1 MWKLPTA
8 IHTILKFQIQ
18 HYGSSSDL
26 EGTWFA
32 GQDNSYSG
40 SGSAIISFCILPLM

>member
-8 IHTILKFQIQ
+8 IHTIFKFQIQ
-18 HYGSSSDL
+18 HYGSSDL

-32 GQDNSYSG
+32 GQDNNYSG
-40 SGSAIISFCILPLM
+40 RGSAIIFFCILPLL